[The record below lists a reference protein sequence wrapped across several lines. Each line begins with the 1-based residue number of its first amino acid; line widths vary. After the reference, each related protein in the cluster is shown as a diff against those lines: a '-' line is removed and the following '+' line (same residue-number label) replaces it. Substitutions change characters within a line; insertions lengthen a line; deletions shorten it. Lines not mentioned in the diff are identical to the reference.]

1 MKNVSPADL
10 CKDDPWLAEQLAREK
25 APANRLAVPEKLARP
40 SLILKPVI
48 TAINSKRRQ
57 AVARE
62 AAHCIQGLPLQ
73 SSIDFDGLIF
83 KRLPLTFRVTIGTAD
98 RALLLVDTL
107 LKACKKRGLDIFV
120 EKDGLH
126 IGYSDFSTR
135 VRISERVEKKNRSL
149 NGVPMKYEWMYRPF
163 SYTPTGEL
171 TIYVDGL
178 GSERKVSDKPNAQL
192 ESQLIAV
199 IALICRSIAELR
211 VWSVRRAI
219 EDRERVESG
228 ALAEAKR
235 MADATALAEIEAKR
249 LAKLQVEKNLIA
261 EATAWQHANLIRK
274 YSDHLNAACVPSQ
287 ALTAWIS
294 WARKTADEID
304 PTTMRVNAELLQS

>member
-1 MKNVSPADL
+1 MNRPSPIEL
-10 CKDDPWLAEQLAREK
+10 CKDDPWLVEQLAREK
-25 APANRLAVPEKLARP
+25 DPINLLAVPEKLARP

-98 RALLLVDTL
+98 RALLLMDTL
-107 LKACKKRGLDIFV
+107 LKACKTRGLDIFV

-135 VRISERVEKKNRSL
+135 VRISERVEKKIRSL
-149 NGVPMKYEWMYRPF
+149 NGAPTKYEWMYRPF

-192 ESQLIAV
+192 ESQLNAV
-199 IALICRSIAELR
+199 IALICRSVAELR
-211 VWSVRRAI
+211 VWRDRQTI
-219 EDRERVESG
+219 EERERVERSS
-228 ALAEAKR
+228 LAEAKR
-235 MADATALAEIEAKR
+235 IAAATALAEIEAKR
-249 LAKLQVEKNLIA
+249 LAKLQSEEDLIA
-261 EATAWQHANLIRK
+261 EAIAWQ
-274 YSDHLNAACVPSQ
+274 NAPPVP
-287 ALTAWIS
+287 I
-294 WARKTADEID
+294 
-304 PTTMRVNAELLQS
+304 